1 MSKYN
6 LCDTRHLKLLVGN
19 IQHKLEND
27 LAYQYSIEN
36 NDAKNMALVLREWD
50 LPCSMAD
57 AMNQIKHHNNDMYLD
72 YVVNL
77 SSLKSKV
84 DTAREFVASHKEF
97 GLGLDIDRDALL
109 AIYHN
114 LIGGLYGET
123 RSNGMGEFEI
133 EIPAFES
140 RTGRPILFNF
150 EYIGDKS

>member
-6 LCDTRHLKLLVGN
+6 LCD
-19 IQHKLEND
+19 
-27 LAYQYSIEN
+27 
-36 NDAKNMALVLREWD
+36 
-50 LPCSMAD
+50 
-57 AMNQIKHHNNDMYLD
+57 
-72 YVVNL
+72 
-77 SSLKSKV
+77 KSKI

-109 AIYHN
+109 SIYHN